1 MPSSAETR
9 EPGEAVVCP
18 AGLLRDS
25 GRTPGEA
32 SQQGDGGTHLPMCWQ
47 NLKCPLSRL
56 QEQLEPVCLTA
67 GCPLPTP
74 GPTQASQGLA
84 PHRFQETRKE
94 TNQARARGSPQ
105 AHHTSG
111 TQ

>member
-18 AGLLRDS
+18 AGPLRDS

-74 GPTQASQGLA
+74 GPRQASQGLA

-94 TNQARARGSPQ
+94 TN
-105 AHHTSG
+105 
-111 TQ
+111 